1 MSDGPAR
8 NVVYS
13 GRRSLERFSAYS
25 GTLEAQRVAEH
36 EHPEIQFVVGLGPDS
51 IEASWHDDNGRRGR
65 GILRSGEMAIIAS
78 GQPHAFAWRAPA
90 DVSCV
95 YVDPRCLDEMRDA
108 AGSPRSGAILSCYGL
123 ADPLAR
129 ELVIALAREAAD
141 GLPSGRIYA
150 DALEQSL
157 LLGAVRRGR
166 TSMKPDRAPPQ
177 VPPRRLASVIDYV
190 EHHFTED
197 IGLVDLAEAAG
208 MSRFHFAH
216 AFKAATGFTPC
227 RFLRDRRI
235 QEAKRLLETDLP
247 LAAIAATLGF
257 ADQSHFAARFRAAVG
272 VPPNAFRKAVSA
284 LDRKN
289 GQERY
294 ART

>member
-1 MSDGPAR
+1 MSDNPAH
-8 NVVYS
+8 NIVYA
-13 GRRSLERFSAYS
+13 GRRYLRRVSAYS

-36 EHPEIQFVVGLGPDS
+36 EHPEIQFVVGLGTDT
-51 IEASWHDDNGRRGR
+51 IEAAWHDENGRRGR
-65 GILRSGEMAIIAS
+65 GILRSGEIAIIAS

-95 YVDPRCLDEMRDA
+95 YIDPRCLDEMRDA
-108 AGSPRSGAILSCYGL
+108 AGSPRSGAISSCYGL

-129 ELVIALAREAAD
+129 ELVIALAKQAAD
-141 GLPSGRIYA
+141 GLPLGRTYA

-157 LLGAVRRGR
+157 LLGAVNRSRVPI
-166 TSMKPDRAPPQ
+166 KLDRALPSL
-177 VPPRRLASVIDYV
+177 PPRRVTSVIDYI

-197 IGLVDLAEAAG
+197 IGLADLAETAG

-216 AFKAATGFTPC
+216 AFKAATGVTPC

-235 QEAKRLLETDLP
+235 HEAKRLLGTDLS

-272 VPPNAFRKAVSA
+272 VAPNAFRKAGLAGRS
-284 LDRKN
+284 
-289 GQERY
+289 Q
-294 ART
+294 